1 MIRTVRLA
9 ALLAPLLLSA
19 CAVTHGLPL
28 PMSTPTEPQAA
39 EFRATGEIRSSI
51 GKSAA
56 FDGWRLVGPLV
67 NLTRKADG
75 SWEGTAGPRM
85 SAFRLEVEPGYLRG
99 PSVSVSI
106 ERMADGFV
114 EVGGLFFEDRYW
126 VRISPE
132 KLQGNTHSGRCSF
145 EFKRAGPGLFTG
157 DVACGM
163 SVNPASIEFL
173 GAAARV
179 EDPILPQV
187 ALALLAVM
195 P

>member
-1 MIRTVRLA
+1 MTRTTRLA
-9 ALLAPLLLSA
+9 ALVAPLLLSA

-28 PMSTPTEPQAA
+28 PMTTPAEPQAA
-39 EFRATGEIRSSI
+39 EFKASGEIRSSI

-67 NLTRKADG
+67 NLTRNADG

-85 SAFRLEVEPGYLRG
+85 TAFRLEVEPGRLRG
-99 PSVSVSI
+99 PNVSLSV

-126 VRISPE
+126 VRISPQLL
-132 KLQGNTHSGRCSF
+132 KGNTHSGRCSF
-145 EFKRAGPGLFTG
+145 EFKRTGPGLFSG
-157 DVACGM
+157 DIACGM
-163 SVNPASIEFL
+163 SVSQAFIEFR

-179 EDPILPQV
+179 DDPVLPQM
-187 ALALLAVM
+187 ALALMAVM